1 MLSSYIYIMYE
12 LCGAAKERYNDMTLI
27 GVEAEDMGSG
37 IAYAM
42 KRGRDLAL
50 FEKSDINQ
58 NFLVI
63 IKTNISYII

>member
-1 MLSSYIYIMYE
+1 
-12 LCGAAKERYNDMTLI
+12 MTLI
-27 GVEAEDMGSG
+27 GVEAEDVGCG

-42 KRGRDLAL
+42 KRRRYSAL